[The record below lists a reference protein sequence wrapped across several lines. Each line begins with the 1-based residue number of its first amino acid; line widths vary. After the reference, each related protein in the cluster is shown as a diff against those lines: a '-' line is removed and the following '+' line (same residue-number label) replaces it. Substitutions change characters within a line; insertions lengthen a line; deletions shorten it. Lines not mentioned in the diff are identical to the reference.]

1 MEMDTDTFINI
12 DEQLNEKNEKI
23 KELQEKLIEIEKK
36 LNELN
41 KDLENRVIERTVE
54 IKKLLKDKIRFIDN
68 LSHDLGT
75 PLTPLVALLPTIR
88 DEIDNKK
95 TQEILDTCIRN
106 VEYIKRVVNNARELA
121 EISSKDFMLKKENL
135 FEIVDELNKKYESIF
150 KSYDI
155 KVENKIGSDVF
166 IKTERGRLLQL
177 FDHVASNAVNSMLEK
192 GGTLT
197 FECKPVKKEQGTF
210 IQISVCDTGVG
221 LNRAQMDHLFD
232 EFYKTDDSRHKLDS
246 TGLGLS
252 ICSRIIGKHG
262 GKIWADSHG
271 PGTGTAI
278 HFIIPSPDIVY
289 TRSFL

>member
-23 KELQEKLIEIEKK
+23 KELQEKLIEIERK

-150 KSYDI
+150 KSYNI

-210 IQISVCDTGVG
+210 IQISVRDTGVG
-221 LNRAQMDHLFD
+221 LNRAQ
-232 EFYKTDDSRHKLDS
+232 KTR
-246 TGLGLS
+246 
-252 ICSRIIGKHG
+252 
-262 GKIWADSHG
+262 W
-271 PGTGTAI
+271 
-278 HFIIPSPDIVY
+278 
-289 TRSFL
+289 